1 MLRAA
6 IALFVIGLIAM
17 LFGAFNVAGTS
28 FELGRLLLFVFVG
41 LAIIGFVVSLI
52 SGRSPRAGPAV

>member
-6 IALFVIGLIAM
+6 IVLFVIGLIAM
-17 LFGAFNVAGTS
+17 LLGATGVAGMS
-28 FELGRLLLFVFVG
+28 FEIGRLLLFVFVG

-52 SGRSPRAGPAV
+52 TGGRSPRPA